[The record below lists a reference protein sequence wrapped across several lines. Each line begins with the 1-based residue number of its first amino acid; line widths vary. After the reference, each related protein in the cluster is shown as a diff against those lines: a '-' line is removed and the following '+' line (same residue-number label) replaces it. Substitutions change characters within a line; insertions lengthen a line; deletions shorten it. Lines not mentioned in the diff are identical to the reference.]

1 MLTTRMP
8 KVSVVLPNYNHEKH
22 LNSRIDSILNQT
34 FTDFEV
40 IFLDDA
46 SHDNSLSI
54 IEAYADPRITHIVKN
69 SQNSGSTFLQWKK
82 GLELAKGEYIWIAES
97 DDAASPLFLSTL
109 VNKLDDD
116 PKLAVAFS
124 ASKWI
129 DQNGSV
135 IHETNHESENL
146 WDATELITG
155 DFLKGTVIYNA
166 SSAVFRKEGISNVD
180 FAALAGFKYAG
191 DWLFWVQ
198 LIKGKKVYRTSQRLN
213 EFRRHD
219 GNVSFK
225 AEKEGLQ
232 FKEGLKI
239 VFYIFANYSLGFFK
253 KRKILLYWAKK
264 IAQSDV
270 ADVRKILSVYPKEL
284 SVYTE
289 IFKLIS

>member
-1 MLTTRMP
+1 MFTIRMP

-46 SHDNSLSI
+46 SNDNSLDI
-54 IEAYADPRITHIVKN
+54 VTAYVDPRITHVVKN
-69 SQNSGSTFLQWKK
+69 TQNSGSTFLQWQK

-97 DDAASPLFLSTL
+97 DDVAYPVFLSTL
-109 VNKLDDD
+109 VNKLESD
-116 PKLAVAFS
+116 PELVVAFS

-129 DQNGSV
+129 DQDGTV
-135 IHETNHESENL
+135 IHETGHESEAKWNSE
-146 WDATELITG
+146 ELITG

-166 SSAVFRKEGISNVD
+166 SSAVFRKEAIKNVD
-180 FAALAGFKYAG
+180 FEALTRFRYAG

-198 LIKGKKVYRTSQRLN
+198 LIKGKKVSRTSQRLN
-213 EFRRHD
+213 QFRRHD

-232 FKEGLKI
+232 FKEGLQI
-239 VFYIFANYSLGFFK
+239 VFYIFANYSVDFLK
-253 KRKILLYWAKK
+253 KRKILLYWAQK
-264 IAQSDV
+264 IAKSDV
-270 ADVRKILSVYPKEL
+270 ADVRKILSAYPKEL
-284 SVYTE
+284 SLYTA

>member
-1 MLTTRMP
+1 M
-8 KVSVVLPNYNHEKH
+8 PNYNHEKY

-34 FTDFEV
+34 LTDFEV

-46 SHDNSLSI
+46 SKDNSLGI
-54 IEAYADPRITHIVKN
+54 VMAYADSRITHIVKN
-69 SQNSGSTFLQWKK
+69 TQNSGSTFLQWKK
-82 GLELAKGEYIWIAES
+82 GLDLAKGEYIWIAES
-97 DDAASPLFLSTL
+97 DDVASPVFLSTL
-109 VNKLDDD
+109 VNKLESDHE
-116 PKLAVAFS
+116 LAVAFS

-129 DQNGSV
+129 NQDGTV
-135 IHETNHESENL
+135 IHETSHESEGQWN
-146 WDATELITG
+146 ATELITG
-155 DFLKGTVIYNA
+155 GFLKGTVIYNA
-166 SSAVFRKEGISNVD
+166 SSAVFRKDGIRNVD
-180 FAALAGFKYAG
+180 FTELTQFRYAG

-198 LIKGKKVYRTSQRLN
+198 LIKDKKVFRTSQQLN

-239 VFYIFANYSLGFFK
+239 VFYIFANYSVDFFK

-264 IAQSDV
+264 IAQSNV
-270 ADVRKILSVYPKEL
+270 ADTRKILSAYPKEL
-284 SVYTE
+284 ALYTA